1 MFTRNHFRN
10 QKVLVAGFGRF
21 GACLPSSLQGFVI
34 TEDGVD
40 VDVLDSCQA
49 GNLSCTACG
58 SKAGKDIRSCVRRRK
73 TT

>member
-34 TEDGVD
+34 EGSAANVH
-40 VDVLDSCQA
+40 VLDSCQA
-49 GNLSCTACG
+49 VLLAAARLVKISA
-58 SKAGKDIRSCVRRRK
+58 AV
-73 TT
+73 